1 VITSVKTT
9 EIEIKEE
16 LLDDAAAAAAA
27 AAAADPFAFV
37 KQEPF

>member
-27 AAAADPFAFV
+27 DPFAFV

>member
-27 AAAADPFAFV
+27 AADPFAFV

>member
-27 AAAADPFAFV
+27 ADPFAFV